1 MAFWKKKGKDESQ
14 KCPLCA
20 TPVSQDD
27 DVCPLCFYELKL
39 SPRHQALNITEN
51 EEETLIGLL
60 NSEIEPEE
68 DDEVLEV
75 EDVINLN
82 ASEVTIEAQYD
93 SDDLMNV
100 PSEYAPEFITQ
111 RMTPK
116 GVAENNTET
125 INDTGENNIDSED
138 LIDTSFLTPNEV
150 KNQNISPPSLELPTP
165 PVPVELPPPPKL
177 PSLPIPPEL
186 PPPPKLPSPPKPP
199 ELPPPPKLPSP
210 PIPPELPPPPKLP
223 SPSILREDTSPYD
236 ITNNMDKLEVSPAN
250 EKELTNGPVWPWASK
265 EEWDS
270 QSLSKELLEAINA
283 AKNNNNQHV
292 ERILE
297 KIGPHLGNNINLIF
311 HVGLLLKK
319 IGRNYE
325 LIEMLTRARIQFPGN
340 KDVENAFSKLT

>member
-1 MAFWKKKGKDESQ
+1 MAFWKKKEKDESQ

-125 INDTGENNIDSED
+125 INDTEENNIDSED

-177 PSLPIPPEL
+177 PS
-186 PPPPKLPSPPKPP
+186 
-199 ELPPPPKLPSP
+199 P

-223 SPSILREDTSPYD
+223 SPSIPREDTSPYD